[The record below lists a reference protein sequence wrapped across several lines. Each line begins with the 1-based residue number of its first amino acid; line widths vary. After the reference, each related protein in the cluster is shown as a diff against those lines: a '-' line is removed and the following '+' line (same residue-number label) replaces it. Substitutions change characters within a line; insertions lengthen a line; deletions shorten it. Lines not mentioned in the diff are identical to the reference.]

1 MGFKRYFCGNEMERM
16 PDISFK
22 IMSFF
27 FKLSDIFFSVDKRMD
42 TFGIKENFTVI
53 DYGCGP
59 GRHLKKAS
67 CLVGEKGKVYA
78 VDVHKLAIKSVEKRI
93 EEYDLRNVEP
103 VVANGYFCSI
113 NDHSADM
120 IYALDMF
127 HMIKIPLPF
136 LKELHRLLKKEGFLI
151 IEDGHQSRNETKIK
165 INNSKI
171 WNIVEESKKHL
182 KCIPI

>member
-1 MGFKRYFCGNEMERM
+1 MEKM
-16 PDISFK
+16 PDIAFKMMSFSFK
-22 IMSFF
+22 
-27 FKLSDIFFSVDKRMD
+27 LLDIISSVDKRMD

-78 VDVHKLAIKSVEKRI
+78 VDVHKLAIKSVEKKI
-93 EEYDLRNVEP
+93 EEYDLKNVEP
-103 VVANGYFCSI
+103 VLANGYFCNI
-113 NDHSADM
+113 NAHSADM

-127 HMIKIPLPF
+127 HMIKTPLPF
-136 LKELHRLLKKEGFLI
+136 LKELHRLLKKDGFLI

-171 WNIVEESKKHL
+171 WNVVEESKKHL
-182 KCIPI
+182 KCIPV